1 MTVQI
6 SAAQRDAL
14 YRRALAQLRAFD
26 DLLRAIDSGE
36 AETAYRIGRRMTDA
50 LRLIQEELGWAW
62 QTSGDHD
69 LGRMSPRDLLGILDR
84 IRSDSILE
92 YESQLPE
99 LEEVRGP
106 VEEAA
111 LIRDTCG
118 EVMDNLRREARAS
131 E

>member
-1 MTVQI
+1 MTIQV

-26 DLLRAIDSGE
+26 DLLGAVDAGE
-36 AETAYRIGRRMTDA
+36 TEAAYRIGRRMTDA
-50 LRLIQEELGWAW
+50 LRLIQEELGWVW

-69 LGRMSPRDLLGILDR
+69 LGRMSPQDLKGILDR
-84 IRSDSILE
+84 VQGDSILE
-92 YESQLPE
+92 YENQLPE

-118 EVMDNLRREARAS
+118 EILESLRREH
-131 E
+131 